1 MAVIS
6 GPTTIGTGCA
16 GNARPLVLDATQSHA
31 LTGGRGV
38 SGFAWAVSGASSA
51 ALTQYTEAATAA
63 GSAVLTI
70 PSSAVVALPVGPG
83 SGRVVW
89 QRVAWGSLDIPGRP
103 ASSVLPWASE
113 LPCTP
118 APLRDNA
125 LAH

>member
-16 GNARPLVLDATQSHA
+16 GNARLLVLDATQSHA

-70 PSSAVVALPVGPG
+70 PSSAVAALPVGPG

-89 QRVAWGSLDIPGRP
+89 QRMALGIPGHP
-103 ASSVLPWASE
+103 WTASKQCAAVGQRVAV
-113 LPCTP
+113 CTCT
-118 APLRDNA
+118 
-125 LAH
+125 LA